1 MTYTYLI
8 INSSV
13 AVFALCALLVV
24 MNQRIEK
31 NIISWFILIGVV
43 VSAISMLINQKFYSV
58 SFASFAMFAALI
70 AVYVT
75 YRVYERGRL

>member
-58 SFASFAMFAALI
+58 SFASFTMFAALI